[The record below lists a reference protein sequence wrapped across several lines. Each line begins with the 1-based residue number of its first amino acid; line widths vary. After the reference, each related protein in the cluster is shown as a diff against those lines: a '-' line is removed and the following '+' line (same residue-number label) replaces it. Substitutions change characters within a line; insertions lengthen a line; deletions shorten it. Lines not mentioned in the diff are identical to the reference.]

1 MRCFCRVE
9 YDGTDYNGW
18 QIQNGQVARTVQ
30 GELNKAFGTVCREDV
45 KVTGAGRTDAGVHG
59 RGQGLHIDLPDYAD
73 LDKYEFSVNSLLPH
87 DVSIYNLQQVSDDFH
102 ARFNAVERHYNYYM
116 VKRKTPLMRKR
127 ALHIIHDV
135 NFDTFSENAE
145 MLLGEHDFTA
155 FCASGANTDNMVC
168 NIKEAKLSDLGEMLI
183 FSIKADRF
191 IYKMVR
197 SLVGTLLD
205 ISRGKL
211 NYSME
216 KILKE
221 NDRFLVGQTA
231 AAHGLVLEY
240 VKYKDVD

>member
-18 QIQNGQVARTVQ
+18 QVQNGQESRTIQ
-30 GELNKAFGTVCREDV
+30 AELEKAFYTIVREEV

-59 RGQGLHIDLPDYAD
+59 RGQGLHMDLPDYAD
-73 LDKYEFSVNSLLPH
+73 LRKYEFSINSLLPP
-87 DVSIYNLQQVSDDFH
+87 DISIYNLQKVRDDFH
-102 ARFNAVERHYNYYM
+102 ARFDAIERHYNYYF
-116 VKRKTPLMRKR
+116 VKRKTPLMKKR
-127 ALHIIHDV
+127 ALHLIHDIDIDL
-135 NFDTFSENAE
+135 FQKNAD
-145 MLLGEHDFTA
+145 MLLGSHDFSA

-168 NIKEAKLSDLGEMLI
+168 NITEALLSDIGEMQI

-197 SLVGTLLD
+197 SLVGTLID

-211 NYSME
+211 DYSME
-216 KILKE
+216 LILEK
-221 NDRFLVGQTA
+221 NDRFWVGQTA
-231 AAHGLVLEY
+231 PAHGLVLEY